1 MFNVAFFVIVLLA
14 GFMNVSAMSI
24 KRSEKSENN
33 LEKVEDTEYPIKVN
47 YDVYPVSYRCSHAV
61 RRAQGENFSCNR
73 SEFSSRFAASRDVL
87 SFKASGKF
95 VSKNINQGILDV
107 AVLSFKVYA

>member
-33 LEKVEDTEYPIKVN
+33 LEKVEDSEYPIKVN

-61 RRAQGENFSCNR
+61 RRAHGENFSR
-73 SEFSSRFAASRDVL
+73 ATGPKFSSRLAASRDVSRLL
-87 SFKASGKF
+87 SFKANDEKF
-95 VSKNINQGILDV
+95 VSQNINQGIL
-107 AVLSFKVYA
+107 S

>member
-73 SEFSSRFAASRDVL
+73 SEIFVPFCGVSRRLEFQGEREICVTEH
-87 SFKASGKF
+87 KSGN
-95 VSKNINQGILDV
+95 S
-107 AVLSFKVYA
+107 